1 MNYCW
6 ERGEKKS
13 PDPGGI
19 GTHILSVMRRV
30 LYRCATTGAQEHGLN
45 TALWELFLL
54 LKEFLASFF
63 CFAAFF
69 SRLFINQQQETEAVE
84 KKRRRCLNQRFMSPF
99 SFKPWKR
106 SNKGFALIFAFALF
120 QFWVELARAWARK
133 PELIVR
139 LEINKGPLSSPSKL
153 FFKPCKIFLK
163 SGVSVAMTQTQ
174 TPCRF
179 RFYL

>member
-19 GTHILSVMRRV
+19 GTHILSVMRLV

-84 KKRRRCLNQRFMSPF
+84 KKKEMLESKIYV
-99 SFKPWKR
+99 S
-106 SNKGFALIFAFALF
+106 IFIQA
-120 QFWVELARAWARK
+120 VEK
-133 PELIVR
+133 
-139 LEINKGPLSSPSKL
+139 K
-153 FFKPCKIFLK
+153 
-163 SGVSVAMTQTQ
+163 Q
-174 TPCRF
+174 
-179 RFYL
+179 